1 MISSYILIVNLSEYI
16 IKLPIPNNVMFR
28 EFSWKRGVF
37 KIGVDQ
43 SHHSMPYCDGSDL
56 PLKWHFLVITSLVNF
71 LEFYFLGKRGVKLV
85 VGVTTYAFSGTC
97 TNIIVISL

>member
-1 MISSYILIVNLSEYI
+1 MMISSYIVIVNLSEYI
-16 IKLPIPNNVMFR
+16 IKLPLPNNVMFR

-43 SHHSMPYCDGSDL
+43 SHHSM
-56 PLKWHFLVITSLVNF
+56 HFLVITSLVNF

-97 TNIIVISL
+97 TNIIVIGL